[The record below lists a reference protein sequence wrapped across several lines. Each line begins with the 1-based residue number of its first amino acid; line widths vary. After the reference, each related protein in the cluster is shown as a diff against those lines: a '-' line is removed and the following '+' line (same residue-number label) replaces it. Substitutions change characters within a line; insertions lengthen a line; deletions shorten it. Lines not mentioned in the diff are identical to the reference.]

1 MDEDEVVGI
10 EVKDEVKVVGL
21 KVKDEYQGC
30 SFPRMRMRMRDEVKD
45 EGRGSRFPRIKGC
58 VSVQVRSVVSHQ
70 WFGHW

>member
-30 SFPRMRMRMRDEVKD
+30 SFPRMRMR
-45 EGRGSRFPRIKGC
+45 
-58 VSVQVRSVVSHQ
+58 
-70 WFGHW
+70 